1 MAGTQAA
8 LIQSVEN
15 PVLWSDFP
23 DPDVIRVGDTYY
35 MISTTMHFMP
45 GAVLLRSY
53 DLGHWE
59 IVSHVFSVLDDYPA
73 ARLEDGK
80 NIYGSGMWAAS
91 LRYYDGLFYVLF
103 CANDT
108 HRTYLFT
115 AAESAGPWKRHEIQG
130 FFYDASLLFDDDGK
144 VYVVHGNT
152 TVRITELSHG
162 LDSVKTGGLDACIVQ
177 GKTGNGLGYE
187 GNHIYKINGRYY
199 LFSIYWPKGSIRT
212 EVCFTTDNLKHDWIK
227 EDVLCDDMNYYHQGV
242 AQGGI
247 VDTPDGKWYAMLF
260 QDRGAAG
267 RMPVLVPFIWNG
279 IFPLFGESGNVPVSV
294 SITSTNPGYVY
305 SPWFGSD
312 DFVYPAVFG
321 GTVRLKEFWEWNH
334 IPDSRLWSV
343 EDGNGLCIQTGSV
356 RQNVV
361 QAQNTL
367 TQRLPGPLC
376 EACVTVDGSLLNDG
390 DYAGLCAFQSCY
402 GFIGLKKTHGKIF
415 LVIVEKTYG
424 KKEPYA
430 SRSDFEKGTETSVFS
445 FEGTTVEISFR
456 ADFQDM
462 KDTVVFYYKCN
473 GQWKKIGK
481 PHRLYFML
489 DHFTGCRAAL
499 FIYATEKAGG
509 KASFSDFRLSAVSPG
524 ESQELTAD

>member
-1 MAGTQAA
+1 MA
-8 LIQSVEN
+8 LVLSVAN

-23 DPDVIRVGDTYY
+23 DPDVIRVDNTYY

-59 IVSHVFSVLDDYPA
+59 IISHVFDVLDDYPA
-73 ARLEDGK
+73 ARLEEEK

-91 LRYYDGLFYVLF
+91 LRYCDGIFYVLF

-115 AAESAGPWKRHEIQG
+115 ADNAEGPWKRHEIEG

-152 TVRITELSHG
+152 TVHITELSADLSGAKPDG
-162 LDSVKTGGLDACIVQ
+162 LDVCIVQ
-177 GKTGNGLGYE
+177 GKTGNGLSYE
-187 GNHIYKINGRYY
+187 GNHIYKIGGRYY
-199 LFSIYWPKGSIRT
+199 LFSIYWPEGSIRT
-212 EVCFTTDNLKHDWIK
+212 EACFTTDNLKHAWIEK
-227 EDVLCDDMNYYHQGV
+227 DVLCDDMNYHHQGV

-260 QDRGAAG
+260 QDRGAGG
-267 RMPVLVPFIWNG
+267 RVPVLVPLRWNG
-279 IFPLFGESGNVPVSV
+279 IFPSFGENGKVPAEV
-294 SITSTNPGYVY
+294 SITSTNPGYEY
-305 SPWFGSD
+305 SPWFGND
-312 DFVYPAVFG
+312 DFVYASTPA
-321 GTVRLKEFWEWNH
+321 GTIQLKKFWEWNH
-334 IPDSRLWSV
+334 IPDSNLWSIQS
-343 EDGNGLCIQTGSV
+343 GRGLCIQTGSV
-356 RQNVV
+356 RANVV

-367 TQRLPGPLC
+367 TQRLPGPRC
-376 EACVTVDGSLLNDG
+376 EASVTLDGSLLNNG

-402 GFIGLKKTHGKIF
+402 GFIGLKKDKDKLF
-415 LVIVEKTYG
+415 LVTVKKTYG
-424 KKEPYA
+424 SKKPYA
-430 SRSDFEKGTETSVFS
+430 SRTDFEAGTETAIVPLDDS
-445 FEGTTVEISFR
+445 TVEICFH

-462 KDTVVFYYKCN
+462 KDIVTFYYKCD
-473 GQWKKIGK
+473 GQWKQLGI

-499 FIYATEKAGG
+499 FAFSTEKAGG
-509 KASFSDFRLSAVSPG
+509 SASFRNFKLCRN
-524 ESQELTAD
+524 